1 MQDRRQDHTKAAEFD
16 ASRRVALKSSQT
28 LFMRARCAE
37 SCCRRPKSWI
47 SGALLYLALRKV
59 DLSELFSRLTATSL
73 LWIAMA
79 IAVTFLQ
86 IFVGVVRWREI
97 SAECGAPLELGRAM
111 RYNVIGAFF
120 NQTLPSA
127 IGGDAVRLWLVAR
140 AGAGWRAATYSI
152 FVDRAIGLVALA
164 IVVVASLPWSYELIT
179 DPHGRSA
186 LLLVDFAALA
196 GGVGFLIFGALK
208 WSWLKTWWA
217 THHIHACAVIA
228 NRVIFNAKRGPI
240 VAILSLLVHVLAVV
254 IAWCVVQSIAAPGQ
268 LRPDIPPHS
277 ADHADHPDADLD
289 RRLGRARGDDGPGLR
304 FRRAFRQRRRQ
315 RLAAVRRRALHRRRD
330 RRPGLDPQRGEGR
343 ERVGAARSAGVSP
356 AIDAVAAMSSLL
368 AVAVA
373 ALMSAIIT
381 WTSRP
386 LLQRYALARPNA
398 RSSHRIPTP
407 QGAGIAVITA
417 TLLVASAWA
426 AWANVAIPPAL
437 VIATIVIA
445 LVGSADDIVS
455 LPVLARLGAA
465 SSLRRRG
472 RVHRARDR
480 AHRAGTA
487 ASARAWPHP
496 ARRRLV
502 REPRQLHGRAGPDD
516 GRGSRARHRSA
527 AAAGTAR

>member
-1 MQDRRQDHTKAAEFD
+1 MRRILLSTAKI
-16 ASRRVALKSSQT
+16 L
-28 LFMRARCAE
+28 
-37 SCCRRPKSWI
+37 I

-59 DLSELFSRLTATSL
+59 DLSELVSRLTGTSL

-254 IAWCVVQSIAAPGQ
+254 IAWCVVQSIAAPVSFGQ
-268 LRPDIPPHS
+268 TFLLIPPIMLITLMPISIAGWGVREATMGLAFGFAGLS
-277 ADHADHPDADLD
+277 ANEGVNVSL
-289 RRLGRARGDDGPGLR
+289 LFG
-304 FRRAFRQRRRQ
+304 
-315 RLAAVRRRALHRRRD
+315 AVLFI
-330 RRPGLDPQRGEGR
+330 
-343 ERVGAARSAGVSP
+343 VGAIGGLVWILSAEK
-356 AIDAVAAMSSLL
+356 AAK
-368 AVAVA
+368 
-373 ALMSAIIT
+373 
-381 WTSRP
+381 
-386 LLQRYALARPNA
+386 
-398 RSSHRIPTP
+398 
-407 QGAGIAVITA
+407 
-417 TLLVASAWA
+417 
-426 AWANVAIPPAL
+426 
-437 VIATIVIA
+437 
-445 LVGSADDIVS
+445 GSA
-455 LPVLARLGAA
+455 PLG
-465 SSLRRRG
+465 
-472 RVHRARDR
+472 V
-480 AHRAGTA
+480 
-487 ASARAWPHP
+487 P
-496 ARRRLV
+496 
-502 REPRQLHGRAGPDD
+502 E
-516 GRGSRARHRSA
+516 
-527 AAAGTAR
+527 

>member
-1 MQDRRQDHTKAAEFD
+1 MRRILLSTAKI
-16 ASRRVALKSSQT
+16 L
-28 LFMRARCAE
+28 
-37 SCCRRPKSWI
+37 I

-73 LWIAMA
+73 LWIAVA

-228 NRVIFNAKRGPI
+228 NRVIFNANRGPI

-254 IAWCVVQSIAAPGQ
+254 IAWCVVKSIAAPVSFGQ
-268 LRPDIPPHS
+268 TFLLIPPIMLITLMPISIAGWGVREATMGLAFGFAGLS
-277 ADHADHPDADLD
+277 ANEGVNVSL
-289 RRLGRARGDDGPGLR
+289 LFG
-304 FRRAFRQRRRQ
+304 
-315 RLAAVRRRALHRRRD
+315 AVLFI
-330 RRPGLDPQRGEGR
+330 
-343 ERVGAARSAGVSP
+343 VGAIGGLVWILSAEK
-356 AIDAVAAMSSLL
+356 AAK
-368 AVAVA
+368 
-373 ALMSAIIT
+373 
-381 WTSRP
+381 
-386 LLQRYALARPNA
+386 
-398 RSSHRIPTP
+398 
-407 QGAGIAVITA
+407 
-417 TLLVASAWA
+417 
-426 AWANVAIPPAL
+426 
-437 VIATIVIA
+437 
-445 LVGSADDIVS
+445 GSA
-455 LPVLARLGAA
+455 PLG
-465 SSLRRRG
+465 
-472 RVHRARDR
+472 V
-480 AHRAGTA
+480 
-487 ASARAWPHP
+487 P
-496 ARRRLV
+496 
-502 REPRQLHGRAGPDD
+502 Q
-516 GRGSRARHRSA
+516 
-527 AAAGTAR
+527 